1 MAEVKRY
8 GAAKRFGARYGRRLK
23 QKYAEV
29 EAMQKQLYACPYC
42 SYQKVKRLAA
52 GIWQCRKCDA
62 KFTSRAYTVSK
73 KVIIQ
78 GPVEGVAI
86 EEIVEEDQDY
96 EEEEEIQTKPVKS
109 KKQKA
114 PQEEEEGS

>member
-29 EAMQKQLYACPYC
+29 ESLHKKSLKCPYC
-42 SYQKVKRLAA
+42 SYVKVRRLAS
-52 GIWQCRKCDA
+52 GIWQCRKCNS

-73 KVIIQ
+73 KIVIQ
-78 GPVEGVAI
+78 GPVEGFGL
-86 EEIVEEDQDY
+86 EEIAEEK
-96 EEEEEIQTKPVKS
+96 EPEEEEIEVNPKRK
-109 KKQKA
+109 
-114 PQEEEEGS
+114 